1 MIGKTSVTIDDVR
14 SDWRVLDDESFVWP
28 NDVRLISHEK
38 FTGESEINVEYVE
51 PGTIARFFSK
61 ISALYWLLYAVRLFR
76 LSDGKCVIIVNGGV
90 SHLWLWCGLLNAFP
104 IFGKRKLFCW
114 DVFVEFI
121 LGTEKR
127 LKFFPFIKITTQRKE
142 KLARFILKQYGL
154 NLVWSKKQVAT
165 HARHFNLPE
174 KHFIFLPFKANHSKR
189 ETYDIPMGNF
199 IFAGGNGKR
208 DYKCLIKAVRG
219 TDIPVIISAT
229 DPAVRNTIEPLP
241 NVIVLGAPEPAFAQ
255 LQAASRFVVIP
266 MIYSGLKGGG
276 EANFCNAMW
285 HGKPVIAVDSIAA
298 EDYIVDGV
306 TGFVVPSGDVEQLRQ
321 RIIQLWHNETLCA
334 EIGRSGRKHV
344 EDTLMHKQFIRR
356 LLRLAL
362 LEGDLANA

>member
-1 MIGKTSVTIDDVR
+1 MGRTGITIDDVR
-14 SDWRVLDDESFVWP
+14 NDWRVLDGESFTMP
-28 NDVRLISHEK
+28 DDVKLISHEK

-51 PGTIARFFSK
+51 PGNIARLFTK
-61 ISALYWLLYAVRLFR
+61 IPILYWLFYAIRLFR
-76 LSDGKCVIIVNGGV
+76 LSDSKSVVIVNGGV
-90 SHLWLWCGLLNAFP
+90 THLWLWCGLLNAFP

-114 DVFVEFI
+114 DIFVEYI

-142 KLARFILKQYGL
+142 KIARFILKQYGL
-154 NLVWSKKQVAT
+154 NVVWSKKQVAT

-174 KHFIFLPFKANHSKR
+174 HHFIFLPFKANHTKR

-208 DYKCLIKAVRG
+208 DYKCLIEAVRG

-229 DPAVRNTIEPLP
+229 DPEVRKTIEPLP
-241 NVIVLGAPEPAFAQ
+241 NVIVVGAPEPAFAQ

-285 HGKPVIAVDSIAA
+285 HKKPVIAVDSMAA
-298 EDYIVDGV
+298 EDYILDGK
-306 TGFVVPSGDVEQLRQ
+306 TGFIIPSGDSKILKEVIE
-321 RIIQLWHNETLCA
+321 QLWHDSDLCSA
-334 EIGRSGRKHV
+334 MGLAGHSHV
-344 EDTLMHKQFIRR
+344 ASYFTHRMFINR
-356 LLRLAL
+356 LLRLAAQY
-362 LEGDLANA
+362 GANIDV